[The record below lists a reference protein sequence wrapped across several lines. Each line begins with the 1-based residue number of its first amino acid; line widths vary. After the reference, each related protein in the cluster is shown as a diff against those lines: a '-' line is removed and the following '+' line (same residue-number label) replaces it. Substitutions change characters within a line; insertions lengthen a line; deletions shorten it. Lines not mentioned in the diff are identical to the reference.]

1 MNLGELFRT
10 KRWKTFMGY
19 VYGWGASIV
28 MIGALFKLQ
37 HWQYSGLLLTVGL
50 MTEAFIFFL
59 SAFEPPMEQPEWAK
73 VYPELREDY
82 EMIDYEESHPKNNKG
97 FDQLFSGSNLTP
109 ELLNKVGDSLSDL
122 SSAARGI
129 SDISAATLATDIY
142 VKNLSS
148 ASETMNSFTEINGRA
163 NESINNSVG
172 KLVDSYSV
180 AAQQLSEVGKGAI
193 ERLNKGGEEFSVKLS
208 ESGKKLAETFDV
220 ASNSISSEMKNI
232 SESSSQYSGSLGR
245 LNNNLNALNE
255 NFEAQLKGT
264 KAQFEASRKF
274 NSDLNQMNEILASS
288 VSELQKY
295 KENAEQLNKHL
306 ESLNTIYGNML
317 GAMSYKK

>member
-10 KRWKTFMGY
+10 RRWKTFMGY
-19 VYGWGASIV
+19 IYGWGASIV

-37 HWQYSGLLLTVGL
+37 HWQYSGLFLTVGL

-59 SAFEPPMEQPEWAK
+59 SAFEPPYEQPEWAK

-82 EMIDYEESHPKNNKG
+82 EMIDYEEIDQKDKKG
-97 FDQLFSGSNLTP
+97 FDQLLSGSNLTP
-109 ELLNKVGDSLSDL
+109 ELLNKVGDSLNEL

-129 SDISAATLATDIY
+129 SDISSATLATDLY
-142 VKNLSS
+142 VKNLST
-148 ASETMNSFTEINGRA
+148 ASETMNSFNEINSKA
-163 NESINNSVG
+163 NESINSSVG
-172 KLVDSYSV
+172 KLVESYSV
-180 AAQQLSEVGKGAI
+180 AARQLSEAGQGAI
-193 ERLNKGGEEFSVKLS
+193 ERLNKGGEEFSVKIS
-208 ESGKKLAETFDV
+208 ESGKKLAETFDD
-220 ASNSISSEMKNI
+220 ASSSISSEMKNI

-245 LNNNLNALNE
+245 LNKNLDALNE

-264 KAQFEASRKF
+264 KAQFEASQKF
-274 NSDLNQMNEILASS
+274 NNDLSQMNEVLASS